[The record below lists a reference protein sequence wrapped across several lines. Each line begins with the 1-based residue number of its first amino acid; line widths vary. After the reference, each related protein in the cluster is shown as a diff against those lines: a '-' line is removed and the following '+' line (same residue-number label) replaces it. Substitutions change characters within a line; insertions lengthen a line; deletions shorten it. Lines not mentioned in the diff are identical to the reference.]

1 MTTSDGWTADNTK
14 GSFLGMMA
22 HWIDVTDGK
31 WTLQSEVVCFQPI
44 SGEHSG
50 GNLGKYFVGLCD
62 HVRITSE
69 KISKVCQLRDRDK
82 SVDKLIRFGLQLQ
95 SVTLDNASNNNMSCE
110 MIEHQHNHRQLQW
123 NAAENQLPYVPFFF
137 FLRQK
142 LIFVYHL
149 DVLNTL

>member
-1 MTTSDGWTADNTK
+1 MT
-14 GSFLGMMA
+14 A

-31 WTLQSEVVCFQPI
+31 WTLRSEVVGFQPI

-62 HVRITSE
+62 RVGITSE

-95 SVTLDNASNNNMSCE
+95 SVTLDNASNNNTSCE
-110 MIEHQHNHRQLQW
+110 MIEHQHNRRQLQW
-123 NAAENQLPYVPFFF
+123 NAAENQLPYVPFFL